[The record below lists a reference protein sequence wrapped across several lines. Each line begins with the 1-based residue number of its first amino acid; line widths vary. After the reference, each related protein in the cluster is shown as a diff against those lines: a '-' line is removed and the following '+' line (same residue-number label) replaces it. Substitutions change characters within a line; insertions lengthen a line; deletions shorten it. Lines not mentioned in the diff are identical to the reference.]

1 MTIGTS
7 LLLNTN
13 LNVGGH
19 AELCLELARDFENK
33 GEYQKA
39 REALSGLW
47 PDIGERPILTD
58 LHQDVAAEVL
68 MRAGVLTGYIGFNN
82 QIADAQEQA
91 KNLISESLTLF
102 QTQHYYKK
110 IAEAQTELALCYW
123 RTGEFNEA
131 RDLLKDALSRLSF
144 DCELK
149 AKALLRLAIV
159 ERRAANLSKA
169 LRILTKSAPLF
180 EKLNS
185 HTLKGCYYQAL
196 GDVLENLWGLE
207 GPTSYLDR
215 ALIEYAAAS
224 YHFEEAEHRRFQANV
239 ENNLGFLYFK
249 VSRCD
254 EAHEHLDCARRIF
267 INLNDRCAA
276 AQADET
282 RARVF
287 LAEGREAEAESVARS
302 SVLALEK
309 SDRQSLL
316 AESLTTH
323 GIALARLGYHST
335 ALATFRRAIDL
346 SKQLGSVHRAAEVT
360 LTVFE
365 ELGDRL
371 VVMENDQP
379 VSGRKFVAE
388 RKTLESDL
396 IQHAL
401 EVAQGSITHAARNLG
416 MSHQALNYML
426 HTRHKDLLTK
436 RTPARRR
443 SRKPQIAE

>member
-1 MTIGTS
+1 MTLGTS
-7 LLLNTN
+7 LLLNPN
-13 LNVGGH
+13 LNVGGY
-19 AELCLELARDFENK
+19 AELCCELAREFENK
-33 GEYQKA
+33 GDYQKA
-39 REALSGLW
+39 REVLSELW
-47 PDIGERPILTD
+47 PQMGERPLLTE
-58 LHQDVAAEVL
+58 LQQDIVAEVL
-68 MRAGVLTGYIGFNN
+68 MRVGVLTGYIGFNN

-102 QTQHYYKK
+102 EAQRYCKK
-110 IAEAQTELALCYW
+110 IAEAQIELALCYW

-131 RDLLKDALSRLSF
+131 RDLLNDALSRLSF

-149 AKALLRLAIV
+149 AKAVLRLAIV

-180 EKLNS
+180 ETITS

-196 GDVLENLWGLE
+196 GDVLENLWALE
-207 GPTSYLDR
+207 GPPDYLDR

-249 VSRCD
+249 VNHCD
-254 EAHEHLDCARRIF
+254 EAHKHLDCARRIF
-267 INLNDRCAA
+267 ANLNDKCAA

-287 LAEGREAEAESVARS
+287 LNEGREAEAEEVARS
-302 SVLALEK
+302 SVRALEN

-323 GIALARLGYHST
+323 GIALARLGYYSE

-346 SKQLGSVHRAAEVT
+346 DKQIGSVHRAAEVT
-360 LTVFE
+360 FTVFQ
-365 ELGDRL
+365 ELGDHL
-371 VVMENDQP
+371 AVVENAKP

-388 RKTLESDL
+388 RKSLESDL

-443 SRKPQIAE
+443 SRKH

>member
-1 MTIGTS
+1 MTLGTS
-7 LLLNTN
+7 LLLNPN

-19 AELCLELARDFENK
+19 AELCLELAREFENK

-47 PDIGERPILTD
+47 PDIGERPRLTD
-58 LHQDVAAEVL
+58 LQEGVAAEVL

-102 QTQHYYKK
+102 EAQSHCKK

-131 RDLLKDALSRLSF
+131 RDLLKDALSRLPF

-149 AKALLRLAIV
+149 AKAVLRLAIV
-159 ERRAANLSKA
+159 ERRATNLSKA
-169 LRILTKSAPLF
+169 LQILTQSAPLF
-180 EKLNS
+180 ERVNS

-196 GDVLENLWGLE
+196 GDVLENLWTME

-249 VSRCD
+249 VSHCE
-254 EAHEHLDCARRIF
+254 EAHKHLDCARRIF
-267 INLNDRCAA
+267 TNLNDKCAA

-287 LAEGREAEAESVARS
+287 LKEGQEAEAESVARS
-302 SVLALEK
+302 SVRALEK

-323 GIALARLGYHST
+323 GIALARLGYNSE
-335 ALATFRRAIDL
+335 ALASFRRAIDL
-346 SKQLGSVHRAAEVT
+346 SKQLGSIHRAAEVT

-371 VVMENDQP
+371 VVIENDQP
-379 VSGRKFVAE
+379 ISGRKFVAE
-388 RKTLESDL
+388 RKSLESDL

-436 RTPARRR
+436 RTPPRRR
-443 SRKPQIAE
+443 SRKPQIAS

>member
-1 MTIGTS
+1 MTLGTS
-7 LLLNTN
+7 LLLKTN

-19 AELCLELARDFENK
+19 AKLCLEIAREFENK

-47 PDIGERPILTD
+47 PDIGGRPLLTD
-58 LHQDVAAEVL
+58 LQQDVAAEVL
-68 MRAGVLTGYIGFNN
+68 MRVGVLTGYIGFNN

-102 QTQHYYKK
+102 EAQGYCKK

-123 RTGEFNEA
+123 RTGEFSEA
-131 RDLLKDALSRLSF
+131 RDLLKDALSRLTL

-149 AKALLRLAIV
+149 AKAVLRLAIV
-159 ERRAANLSKA
+159 ERRAASLSEA
-169 LRILTKSAPLF
+169 LHILTKSAPLF
-180 EKLNS
+180 EKINS

-196 GDVLENLWGLE
+196 GDVLENLWNSE
-207 GPTSYLDR
+207 GPTGYLDR

-224 YHFEEAEHRRFQANV
+224 YHFEEAEHQRFQANV

-249 VSRCD
+249 VNHCD
-254 EAHEHLDCARRIF
+254 EAHKHLDCARRIF
-267 INLNDRCAA
+267 TNLNDKCAA

-287 LAEGREAEAESVARS
+287 LKERREAEAEKASRS
-302 SVLALEK
+302 SVRVLET

-323 GIALARLGYHST
+323 GIALARLGYHSE

-346 SKQLGSVHRAAEVT
+346 SKQLGSAHRAAEVT
-360 LTVFE
+360 FTVFE

-371 VVMENDQP
+371 VVVESAKP
-379 VSGRKFVAE
+379 VSGRKLIAE
-388 RKTLESDL
+388 RKSLEHDL
-396 IQHAL
+396 IQNAL
-401 EVAQGSITHAARNLG
+401 DGAQGSITHAARSLG
-416 MSHQALNYML
+416 MSHQALNYMI
-426 HTRHKDLLTK
+426 HSRHKDLLQK
-436 RTPARRR
+436 RTPARPRKR
-443 SRKPQIAE
+443 S

>member
-1 MTIGTS
+1 MTLGTS
-7 LLLNTN
+7 LLLNPN
-13 LNVGGH
+13 LNVGGQ
-19 AELCLELARDFENK
+19 AELCCDLAKELENK
-33 GEYQKA
+33 GEYQQA
-39 REALSGLW
+39 REVLSGLW
-47 PDIGERPILTD
+47 PYLGERPILTD
-58 LHQDVAAEVL
+58 LHQGIAAEVL

-102 QTQHYYKK
+102 EAQGYRKK

-131 RDLLKDALSRLSF
+131 RDLLKAALSRLSL

-149 AKALLRLAIV
+149 AKAVLRLAIV

-169 LRILTKSAPLF
+169 LRILTKNAPLF
-180 EKLNS
+180 ERINS

-196 GDVLENLWGLE
+196 GDVLENLWGLQ
-207 GPTSYLDR
+207 GPTDYLDR

-224 YHFEEAEHRRFQANV
+224 FHFEEAEHHRFRANV

-249 VSRCD
+249 VNHCD
-254 EAHEHLDCARRIF
+254 EAHEHLDRARRIF
-267 INLNDRCAA
+267 ANLGDKCAA

-287 LAEGREAEAESVARS
+287 LAEGRGAEAEKVARS
-302 SVLALEK
+302 SVRILEN

-323 GIALARLGYHST
+323 GIALARLGYYS
-335 ALATFRRAIDL
+335 ASLATFRRAIDL
-346 SKQLGSVHRAAEVT
+346 AKQIGSIQRAAEVT
-360 LTVFE
+360 LIVFQ

-371 VVMENDQP
+371 VVVENDIP
-379 VSGRKFVAE
+379 ISGRKLIAE
-388 RKTLESDL
+388 RKSLEHDL
-396 IQHAL
+396 IQNAL
-401 EVAQGSITHAARNLG
+401 DGAQGSITHAARSLG
-416 MSHQALNYML
+416 MSHQALNYMI
-426 HTRHKDLLTK
+426 HSRHKDLLEK
-436 RTPARRR
+436 RTPARPRKR
-443 SRKPQIAE
+443 S

>member
-1 MTIGTS
+1 MTLSTS
-7 LLLNTN
+7 LLLNPN
-13 LNVGGH
+13 LNVGGY
-19 AELCLELARDFENK
+19 AELCLELAKEFENK
-33 GEYQKA
+33 GEYQEA
-39 REALSGLW
+39 REALSELW
-47 PDIGERPILTD
+47 PDLGERPILTN
-58 LHQDVAAEVL
+58 LQQSVAAEVL
-68 MRAGVLTGYIGFNN
+68 MRVGVLTGYIGFNN
-82 QIADAQEQA
+82 QIAAAQEQA

-102 QTQHYYKK
+102 EAQRYYKK
-110 IAEAQTELALCYW
+110 VAEAQTELALCYW

-131 RDLLKDALSRLSF
+131 RDLLKDALLHLPF

-149 AKALLRLAIV
+149 AKTMLRLAIV

-169 LRILTKSAPLF
+169 LRILTESAPLF
-180 EKLNS
+180 EKINS
-185 HTLKGCYYQAL
+185 HTLKGCYYQAF
-196 GDVLENLWGLE
+196 GDVLENLWASE

-224 YHFEEAEHRRFQANV
+224 YHFEQAEHRRFRANV

-249 VSRCD
+249 VNHCD
-254 EAHEHLDCARRIF
+254 EAHKHLDCARRIF
-267 INLNDRCAA
+267 TNLNDKCAA

-287 LAEGREAEAESVARS
+287 LYEGREAEAEEVARS
-302 SVLALEK
+302 SVRALEN

-323 GIALARLGYHST
+323 GIALARLGYYSES
-335 ALATFRRAIDL
+335 LATFRRAIDL
-346 SKQLGSVHRAAEVT
+346 SKQIGSTHRAAEVT
-360 LTVFE
+360 FTVFE

-371 VVMENDQP
+371 VVVENAKP

-426 HTRHKDLLTK
+426 HTRHKELLTK

-443 SRKPQIAE
+443 SRKN